1 MGVEKTRAKTR
12 RLALS
17 AMLCALGVVILYLG
31 ALIEVLDLS
40 LAAVASL
47 ITVFAVIELG
57 GWWHWL
63 IYGVTGALALI
74 LLPQKFGAA
83 VYVLFT
89 GWFPIAKRWA
99 ERRFPRLL
107 AFLLKLAAFNLSLL
121 AAYGVTRV
129 IGIPVLIDTAVYLAV
144 GFLEVTYLLYDLVLT
159 RLIMLYVYRFREK
172 LKIHRFLK

>member
-1 MGVEKTRAKTR
+1 MGVEKTRARTR

-31 ALIEVLDLS
+31 ALVEVLDLS

-63 IYGVTGALALI
+63 IFGVTGTLAL
-74 LLPQKFGAA
+74 LVLPQKFGAA
-83 VYVLFT
+83 VYVLFA

-99 ERRFPRLL
+99 ERRLPKGL
-107 AFLLKLAAFNLSLL
+107 AFAVKLAAFNLSLL
-121 AAYGVTRV
+121 AAYGVTRAFGV
-129 IGIPVLIDTAVYLAV
+129 PVMLDTAVYVAV
-144 GFLEVTYLLYDLVLT
+144 GFLELTYLLYDLVLT
-159 RLIMLYVYRFREK
+159 RMITLYVYRWREK